1 VKRRHPLGRF
11 AAKFPALIAA
21 IEAAPPL
28 ESGPMPQGLVLFS
41 RAGLGTIAMVPPVS
55 VAYGE
60 LLNDLAQEFTA
71 KRPLS
76 RTAVESALQVAVLR
90 AVPTLSEP
98 DGLSLSDRVAR
109 ALDELNADLHAPL
122 LTWTIHTPVLGVG
135 VPPSG
140 VRLGGVQFRRVSASV
155 LKRWRTGARSIL
167 QASPSSPEARKGSL
181 RCSTAVLR
189 EHFADRIVATA
200 TVAAADYEAAKALAS
215 TTVRYVLDLINFYSD
230 LVHPT
235 SLRCGVRLP
244 GDAQRTE
251 PALVAFQADQ
261 QASLRPLRTY
271 PLQDL
276 DLTKLRTRKAI
287 AAGTLFRWA
296 HSAKPT
302 KFQTRVLTAARWAGR
317 ATVEDRT
324 EQAFLNYY
332 IALEILLKG
341 PDPKEL
347 SYRLAMRCAHLL
359 GRDRKGRQWVRSTM
373 KDLTDR
379 RNAVVHAGQSDVTDQ
394 ELQLARIF
402 AKRAVMVA
410 ATGRFKSMSTAEF
423 DDWLEARS
431 VR

>member
-1 VKRRHPLGRF
+1 
-11 AAKFPALIAA
+11 
-21 IEAAPPL
+21 
-28 ESGPMPQGLVLFS
+28 
-41 RAGLGTIAMVPPVS
+41 MVPPAS
-55 VAYGE
+55 ITYGE
-60 LLNDLAQEFTA
+60 LLNDLAGKFTA
-71 KRPLS
+71 KRQVS
-76 RTAVESALQVAVLR
+76 RKAVESALQVAVLR
-90 AVPTLSEP
+90 ALSTSGEP
-98 DGLSLSDRVAR
+98 DGVSRPDRIAR
-109 ALDELNADLHAPL
+109 AFDRLNADLHAPL
-122 LTWTIHTPVLGVG
+122 LTWTIHTPVLGAG

-140 VRLGGVQFRRVSASV
+140 VRLGGVQFHRVSASM
-155 LKRWRTGARSIL
+155 LKRWRMGVRSIL
-167 QASPSSPEARKGSL
+167 QASPSSSETKKGSL
-181 RCSTAVLR
+181 RHATDVLQ
-189 EHFADRIVATA
+189 EHFANQIVATA
-200 TVAAADYEAAKALAS
+200 RVEASDYEAGKSLAS
-215 TTVRYVLDLINFYSD
+215 SKVRQVLDLINFYSD

-251 PALVAFQADQ
+251 PALMAFQADQ
-261 QASLRPLRTY
+261 QASLRSPRTL

-276 DLTKLRTRKAI
+276 DLATLGRRKAI

-296 HSAKPT
+296 RSVKPT

-359 GRDRKGRQWVRSTM
+359 GRDRKGRQWVRSAM

-394 ELQLARIF
+394 EMQVARIL

-410 ATGRFKSMSTAEF
+410 AAGRFKSMSAEEF
-423 DDWLEARS
+423 DNWLEARII
-431 VR
+431 R